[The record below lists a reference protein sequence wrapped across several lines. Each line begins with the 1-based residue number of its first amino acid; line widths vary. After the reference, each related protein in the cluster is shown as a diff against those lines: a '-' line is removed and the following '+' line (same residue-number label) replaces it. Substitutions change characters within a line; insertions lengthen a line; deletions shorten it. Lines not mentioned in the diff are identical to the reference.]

1 MWAGRPAWYA
11 AANGCWL
18 KIARLAGRIEPDMRE
33 GTSVLRRVAGSNPA
47 RSTRISPHSLVL
59 YQSSQDASLRHFLQ
73 RTPTKQWFQS
83 VNPATAKSSRKLKAA
98 SKLKVKKAAEKA

>member
-1 MWAGRPAWYA
+1 MTDYSDDSCRAENQFNTRSCRRLTWAGRPAWYT

-47 RSTRISPHSLVL
+47 RSTRISPARWFYSNLLETRVSDNSC
-59 YQSSQDASLRHFLQ
+59 QETQRSSGFNL
-73 RTPTKQWFQS
+73 
-83 VNPATAKSSRKLKAA
+83 
-98 SKLKVKKAAEKA
+98 